1 MEGTSSAYLSSCQR
15 ANVSPIPQFMTAL
28 VQNEKSATLQAR
40 TPPLNDVDIR
50 CIAEAI
56 TQLKDGALLKV
67 LSLEGNSFGLEGVQ
81 ALMEALEKK
90 PNQIRE
96 LRLGRNN
103 LKDTCAAVIGQTLAR
118 NPCGLKILDLS
129 ENGITRFGVI
139 PIAAALENSQCEIGE
154 LSFHNNK
161 IEGDA
166 AEELMEALKH
176 SISLKHLHLGYNTL
190 RDTGARAVARAL
202 PQLTQLVTLDLTA
215 NRIGPEGGEALA
227 SALCEP
233 SCTLRRLNLRHNLL
247 ESRGIAAFENVL
259 RINNSL
265 IQLFFGFMSPT
276 PEVGEIILKAVAKN
290 RSLLLLD
297 ILGWK
302 LPQQRALE
310 VIQQIQ
316 SENNTFAA
324 LVTDACQPIIP
335 QLQEENRRR
344 VDRGIHP
351 LYVGSDD
358 REAYVATKSQKR
370 FSRGQSRNSSRAR
383 SRSVRSERSGRVS
396 VTRVRKASHG
406 GPDRVDSTTSSRVLT
421 RSRSRPVDDAKESN
435 FSDEKVRK
443 PLSASVTEQK
453 SASFSATA
461 SRTDLQLSEE
471 DKELIKLFREL
482 DSVADSNAETN
493 LAVRNIGNFLWEKIK
508 QQRLSTQAVRS
519 RLESL
524 ERRQESKYAQ
534 SANHDRDYT
543 PKSPQPLFQQHP
555 ALGTA
560 GALPSASFHSV
571 LNSQSMNEIANFSS
585 SYPQNHNAVNHAGSS
600 FPGIQKG
607 VWAGKPVPDIPF
619 SSPSPLASFKG
630 PSITRSTSRGRYDL
644 SDPDRGVTPL
654 VRPSEQHDL
663 PPNISA
669 RPLEEGGKRCPLETS
684 LQRSASVVN
693 FPPRI
698 EPSPAPDRNPPKR
711 KVTPS
716 ALIS

>member
-1 MEGTSSAYLSSCQR
+1 MEGTSSAYLSACQR
-15 ANVSPIPQFMTAL
+15 ANVSPISEFMTAL
-28 VQNEKSATLQAR
+28 VQHEKAATLQSR

-56 TQLKDGALLKV
+56 GQMKDGASLKV
-67 LSLEGNSFGLEGVQ
+67 LSLEGNSFGLDGVQ

-103 LKDTCAAVIGQTLAR
+103 LKDTCAAVIGQTLSR
-118 NPCGLKILDLS
+118 SPCGLKILDLS

-139 PIAAALENSQCEIGE
+139 PIAAALENPRCEIGE

-161 IEGDA
+161 IEGDVV
-166 AEELMEALKH
+166 EELMESVKH
-176 SISLKHLHLGYNTL
+176 STSLKHLHLGYNTL
-190 RDTGARAVARAL
+190 RDTGARAIARVL

-227 SALCEP
+227 TALCEG
-233 SCTLRRLNLRHNLL
+233 SCRLRRLNLRHNLL
-247 ESRGIAAFENVL
+247 ESRGIAAFDSVL
-259 RINNSL
+259 RTNNSL

-276 PEVGEIILKAVAKN
+276 PEVGENILKALAKN

-310 VIQQIQ
+310 IIQQIQ

-335 QLQEENRRR
+335 QIQEGNRRR
-344 VDRGIHP
+344 EDRGVHA

-370 FSRGQSRNSSRAR
+370 FSRAQSRNSSRAR
-383 SRSVRSERSGRVS
+383 SRSVRSEKSGRVS

-406 GPDRVDSTTSSRVLT
+406 GPERIDSSTSSRILT
-421 RSRSRPVDDAKESN
+421 RSRSRPVDDAEEKRI
-435 FSDEKVRK
+435 SDEKIRQS
-443 PLSASVTEQK
+443 LSTSINEQK
-453 SASFSATA
+453 SAPFSSST
-461 SRTDLQLSEE
+461 SRTDSQFSEE
-471 DKELIKLFREL
+471 DKELLKLFREL
-482 DSVADSNAETN
+482 DAVVDSNAETN
-493 LAVRNIGNFLWEKIK
+493 RAVRNIGNFLWEKIK
-508 QQRLSTQAVRS
+508 QQKLSTQAMYS
-519 RLESL
+519 RMESL
-524 ERRQESKYAQ
+524 ERRQESKNAQ
-534 SANHDRDYT
+534 SGNHDRDYT
-543 PKSPQPLFQQHP
+543 PKSPQPLFHQHP

-560 GALPSASFHSV
+560 GVVPSASFHSV
-571 LNSQSMNEIANFSS
+571 LNSQSVHDVSNFSPNS
-585 SYPQNHNAVNHAGSS
+585 PQNFNAVNYAGSS
-600 FPGIQKG
+600 APGMQKG
-607 VWAGKPVPDIPF
+607 LWAGRAVPDIPF
-619 SSPSPLASFKG
+619 SSPSPVAAFKG
-630 PSITRSTSRGRYDL
+630 SPASRSMSRGRYDL

-663 PPNISA
+663 PPNISSK
-669 RPLEEGGKRCPLETS
+669 PLEEGGKRCPLEAS